1 MDASVPIFRQT
12 LVPLGL
18 DVPPAGETDFE
29 SLVMNA
35 SSLSFTISTAIT
47 MLPNTSST
55 EWAFAVIMTLKD
67 FLKYS

>member
-29 SLVMNA
+29 SLVM
-35 SSLSFTISTAIT
+35 
-47 MLPNTSST
+47 
-55 EWAFAVIMTLKD
+55 
-67 FLKYS
+67 KYKVQLQP